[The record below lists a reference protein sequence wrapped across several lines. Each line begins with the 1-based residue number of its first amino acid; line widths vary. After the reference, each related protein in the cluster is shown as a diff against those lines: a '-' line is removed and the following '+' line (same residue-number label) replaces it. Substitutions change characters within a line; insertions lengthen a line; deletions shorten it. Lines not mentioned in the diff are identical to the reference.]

1 MHEHAA
7 KKRTGRQAQPARL
20 PWAQP
25 ARQAARVG
33 AEWHE
38 TQTPSPADK
47 WDKQSRQLGMPQA
60 AGVQQEERLTP
71 ETRLP
76 WAQPDRGT
84 ASE

>member
-7 KKRTGRQAQPARL
+7 KKRTGRQAHEARL

-71 ETRLP
+71 ETRLH